1 MNYTDIARQ
10 VFALTGPA
18 DNIESATH
26 CMTRLRLV
34 LHDKK
39 PEQIEAL
46 KKIEGV
52 LGVYDAGEELQ
63 IIFGPGRVDR
73 VTEAFL
79 QELEAARS
87 SASPASSSSD
97 GPTVGK
103 VGLSDGAQSVGRS
116 TAAEPTAPVESAA
129 QAAAK
134 AEIGDGKALH
144 AKIRAKNAT
153 PIKLLFKR
161 IASIFIP
168 LIPAFIACGLIS
180 GTLNVVSKVDPSF
193 AQTAI
198 YHLLAIGG
206 STVFWGMNLFV
217 GYNAAKEFGGTP
229 ILGGI
234 LGALLAHPGLA
245 SVELAD
251 GPLVPGRGGVISV
264 LLVAALA
271 AFVEKRL
278 RRIIPEMFSLFLT
291 PLFTFLIAGTIA
303 ICVLQPLGGFLS
315 DCIGTAAT
323 SAIGSGGAITGF
335 ILGGTFLPMVMLGIH
350 QTLTPIH
357 AELLARYG
365 VTILLPVLAMAGAGQ
380 VGASFAVYCKTKNR
394 FLKKTIASALPVG
407 IMGVGEPLIYGVT
420 LPLGKP
426 FIGACIGGACGGAVQ
441 AQFMVGAATLGI
453 SGLPL
458 AAATD
463 QIPVYLLGLV
473 TAYIGGFIATWFIGF
488 DDPPEES

>member
-1 MNYTDIARQ
+1 MNYDDIAWQ
-10 VFALTGPA
+10 VFLLTGPA
-18 DNIESATH
+18 ENIQSVTH

-34 LHDKK
+34 LRHKD
-39 PEQIEAL
+39 EAMLAGL
-46 KKIEGV
+46 KKVSGV
-52 LGVYDAGEELQ
+52 LGVHDAGEELQ

-73 VTEAFL
+73 VTDAFTAL
-79 QELEAARS
+79 LSRQTAANEPAAAAAEKETSAAETTTKEAAK
-87 SASPASSSSD
+87 SAVLK
-97 GPTVGK
+97 T
-103 VGLSDGAQSVGRS
+103 S
-116 TAAEPTAPVESAA
+116 TAD
-129 QAAAK
+129 AAK
-134 AEIGDGKALH
+134 SAKVGDGKALH
-144 AKIRAKNAT
+144 QKIRAKNAT

-180 GTLNVVSKVDPSF
+180 GTLNVVSKVDPAF
-193 AQTAI
+193 AHTAI
-198 YHLLAIGG
+198 YQLLAIGG

-245 SVELAD
+245 SVNLTGE
-251 GPLVPGRGGVISV
+251 PLVPGRGGVISV

-271 AFVEKRL
+271 AFIEKQL

-291 PLFTFLIAGTIA
+291 PLFTFLISGTIA
-303 ICVLQPLGGFLS
+303 ICILQPLGGFLS

-380 VGASFAVYCKTKNR
+380 VGASFAVYCRTKNR
-394 FLKKTIASALPVG
+394 FLKKTIVSALPVG

-463 QIPVYLLGLV
+463 QIPIYLLGLV
-473 TAYIGGFIATWFIGF
+473 TAYIGGFIATWLIGF
-488 DDPPEES
+488 DDPPEEK